1 MEIEIVEKPSF
12 AVIGKEGQG
21 PSKAAMQWIAPLW
34 EDATG
39 NFELIRPLIK
49 YGADGNIAGIWGA
62 MSDIEGNFEPW
73 HGQGKYLAGC
83 EALPD
88 AEPPFGWRKW
98 NIPGFRY
105 AVAECVP
112 ASYNDTY
119 CAMLDDYF
127 PKHGYRLVG
136 AVQEFYRPTDI
147 NGEVYLYFPIE
158 RFPG

>member
-73 HGQGKYLAGC
+73 HG
-83 EALPD
+83 
-88 AEPPFGWRKW
+88 R
-98 NIPGFRY
+98 
-105 AVAECVP
+105 CV
-112 ASYNDTY
+112 
-119 CAMLDDYF
+119 
-127 PKHGYRLVG
+127 
-136 AVQEFYRPTDI
+136 
-147 NGEVYLYFPIE
+147 
-158 RFPG
+158 